1 MRVKNNFVSCVV
13 IGSFNPSILTSDF
26 IIQECG
32 LEFEGKAIRED
43 RTPVVSRVEYP
54 GFMFLADLDRLQIRE
69 TEIDDPGKSKV
80 VDFLRIYLE
89 KLPYTPLSKCGV
101 NINVSISGT
110 NEKDLIALLTERK
123 RELFKIL
130 ETRDFTIEATSQ
142 HQSKGDKFLKWNIVY
157 VIQKEHVL
165 GRLAITIKGESVY
178 EVNHNYEVGRL
189 EKNHSR
195 LQIVTQDYPKVVK
208 RYEQIIRAIFE
219 EA

>member
-142 HQSKGDKFLKWNIVY
+142 HQSKGDKFLK
-157 VIQKEHVL
+157 
-165 GRLAITIKGESVY
+165 
-178 EVNHNYEVGRL
+178 
-189 EKNHSR
+189 
-195 LQIVTQDYPKVVK
+195 
-208 RYEQIIRAIFE
+208 
-219 EA
+219 